1 MLPERADESM
11 AFACRRAKVMKNP
24 IRALRRRLI
33 APKLCKIVFRTSRP
47 KPFPEISDEQRTGAA
62 RLSEG
67 LGGIRRRRRRERVF
81 MRRDWKRGTNQSA
94 DRIQSVDPGFGRQQ
108 LRSVFPTETGQ
119 WRIDRACG
127 EGRR

>member
-11 AFACRRAKVMKNP
+11 AFAYWRAKVMTNP

-62 RLSEG
+62 QLSEG

-81 MRRDWKRGTNQSA
+81 MRRDCKRGT
-94 DRIQSVDPGFGRQQ
+94 DRSTDRGQIIDPGFGRQQ
-108 LRSVFPTETGQ
+108 LRSVFPAEAG
-119 WRIDRACG
+119 
-127 EGRR
+127 